1 MTNYSH
7 YNRTTFGL
15 GVGLGTR
22 VGTRVDRIYQCVCA
36 VLEVKA
42 DEKPTKNGEPKS
54 SARPFWPNFEIWE
67 KKMIYCVRGVTGSGH
82 ACDLCCVQGDKRD
95 LIRLT
100 TVPDAG
106 NSKLQVG
113 FPAYIACFRLL
124 KNGLGACCYQC
135 AAR

>member
-15 GVGLGTR
+15 GLGLGTR
-22 VGTRVDRIYQCVCA
+22 VGTRVDRIYQCVCNA
-36 VLEVKA
+36 GGQGRRKA
-42 DEKPTKNGEPKS
+42 DEKWSLNPALDHSGQILKFG
-54 SARPFWPNFEIWE
+54 R

-100 TVPDAG
+100 TAVPDAG